1 MPSIYT
7 DKELPSRHSDDMQDI
22 ITTVP
27 SWLLQWGITLFFGIL
42 VLIIGLAALIRYPDV
57 IKTQLKIDSS
67 NPPKPV
73 TAKTSG
79 KLIKLLI
86 TQNQTVNAGQP
97 LAWLE
102 SALDH
107 NKSLLIAPKA
117 GRVVFASI
125 VREDQVLDMN
135 QEVFYII
142 PANEEF
148 FGEMVIPQDNMGK
161 IKEGQQVLIKLKAY
175 PFEEYGMI
183 GGKIKNIAEVP
194 NKDGVFIS
202 TVDFKIK
209 TSSDLKKPIHLKLG
223 MMADAEIVTQDA
235 TILQRISRSFFKI
248 VGEK

>member
-7 DKELPSRHSDDMQDI
+7 DTNLPSRHSGDIQDI

-27 SWLLQWGITLFFGIL
+27 SWLLRWGITLFFGIL
-42 VLIIGLAALIRYPDV
+42 VLIIGLAAFIRYPYV
-57 IKTQLKIDSS
+57 IKTQLKIDSL

-73 TAKTSG
+73 ATKIPG
-79 KLIKLLI
+79 KLIKLMI
-86 TQNQTVNAGQP
+86 TQNQTVIAEQP

-102 SALDH
+102 STVDN
-107 NKSLLIAPKA
+107 NKYLMVAPQA

-125 VREDQVLDMN
+125 IQEDQELNMN

-183 GGKIKNIAEVP
+183 SGKIKNLAEVP

-209 TSSDLKKPIHLKLG
+209 TSSDLKKPIHLKRG

-235 TILQRISRSFFKI
+235 TVLQRLSRSFFKT
-248 VGEK
+248 VSSK